1 MAAHAEHT
9 AHCDC
14 ADRKARASRNATGC
28 DLAPPTGH
36 AGNVRLGQ
44 DVICFVDK
52 EIGYMYVGDD
62 QEEEAMT
69 PTLTPPSQT
78 VAAFAAEERCDRCT
92 AGGKL
97 RIM

>member
-1 MAAHAEHT
+1 M
-9 AHCDC
+9 
-14 ADRKARASRNATGC
+14 
-28 DLAPPTGH
+28 
-36 AGNVRLGQ
+36 
-44 DVICFVDK
+44 F
-52 EIGYMYVGDD
+52 VGDD

-97 RIM
+97 RIMTANGGELVFCGHHANKYAQDLVKIAVQVTSDPEFAWRGLEMAVK